1 MRESWVRD
9 MAESDDRPIMLY
21 SKEGPLGRLRDV
33 QLNVGDVIRFGTR
46 FIEAR
51 GTILSINH
59 AARYPIKVE
68 WYAADNKRISD
79 FSPSEFIT
87 VIKES

>member
-1 MRESWVRD
+1 MRESWVQD
-9 MAESDDRPIMLY
+9 MAETDDSPIMLY
-21 SKEGPLGRLRDV
+21 SKEGPLGRLRDL
-33 QLNVGDVIRFGTR
+33 QLEVGDVISFSTR

-59 AARYPIKVE
+59 AALYPIKVE
-68 WYAADNKRISD
+68 WLAADNKRISD
-79 FSPSEFIT
+79 FSAAEFIT

>member
-1 MRESWVRD
+1 MRESWVQD
-9 MAESDDRPIMLY
+9 LASTDDTPITLY
-21 SKEGPLGRLRDV
+21 SKEGPLGRLRDIE
-33 QLNVGDVIRFGTR
+33 LRVGDCIRFGTR

-68 WYAADNKRISD
+68 WLAADNKRISD
-79 FSPSEFIT
+79 FAAGEFIT